1 MITELRAMP
10 DRHWSIWALLLVLTV
25 AMACGSAAVRADSRD
40 QAKRIHDRI
49 AGIPPS
55 AADLATM
62 QNIIDTDP
70 TGDGPFNAALLATD
84 NPAFYNVTLKNFV
97 APWTNRDQAVF
108 VPLNDYTATVI
119 GIVRDDIDFR
129 RVERRHFYTVSGVN
143 PPYSTTSN
151 AHYEAPKRRG

>member
-1 MITELRAMP
+1 MITVLRAMR
-10 DRHWSIWALLLVLTV
+10 DRHWSSWALVLALIV
-25 AMACGSAAVRADSRD
+25 IACTSTAVRADSRD

-55 AADLATM
+55 PADLNLMAAM
-62 QNIIDTDP
+62 IDDP
-70 TGDGPFNAALLATD
+70 DPDGPFNAAIHATD

-119 GIVRDDIDFR
+119 GMVRDDLDFR
-129 RVERRHFYTVSGVN
+129 QILSGDILYIGSGSGV
-143 PPYSTTSN
+143 PPYSTTN
-151 AHYEAPKRRG
+151 NNHYEALEA